1 MRSTEARWNPA
12 EQPPPASRFFSPKVG
27 EEQIKEVEKNQRE
40 PKIETDKAKKAR
52 DYIKDGNIDLAK
64 LCSEIKIQIP
74 TGELRALQV
83 QPKPDG
89 TIEIRYEAQASR
101 LITIPQLI
109 PLNRE
114 TLRFFGMIE
123 DEATKT
129 GELRRLEF
137 QDTTL
142 GNVQF
147 FAKVL
152 REAWRIDDSQI
163 DFDIRYSRPDA
174 QQAKAR
180 VIETVSSALDI
191 PRENVRFY
199 ETADRS
205 QVASEL
211 GVVRAS
217 VGSVAFREVITQT
230 LEKVVKPLAE
240 ADHEHARWYLT
251 GIFARHGTPITREGT
266 TRRGIQLSISY
277 RRGTDEPE
285 HYCRVLKTLGVALTA
300 HAVQKNDI
308 LVQGWQNLLTLA
320 KATEGELA
328 MPDKAKT
335 ARFLRAL
342 LSHRFIADL
351 DRELQAIGD
360 DQPTT
365 KQIGEAL
372 KIERPTTVR
381 MLSRL
386 RDLQLV
392 TRTEAGHGKDL
403 EHQYRYT
410 LTQKGKDLLQTVNQV
425 RKRLQELEPE
435 HPTPT
440 PPIPKPPEEPPKET
454 SPTHIEHKG
463 TSQEDVNEF
472 LRSAPEKI
480 REHEYLATLVLIYD
494 RRRHL
499 HSYCLENSPWFIP
512 KEKALPTITRATAIA
527 THEEQEQVKRILD
540 ENSEWIPFGA
550 FQWACEVLNEFPW
563 TKLNEV
569 EALSRRGRTLH
580 RIHFPD
586 AHIDATPQII
596 DLIAK
601 AVDRIGIDRQLAERL
616 GVSRS
621 LITQYRLGTRRPS
634 LDMLQEVLRILELK
648 TPLID
653 LIDGLKLYGSHG
665 TKATV
670 RVRARLDPVETYLIG
685 YQAGDG
691 SNIATAPRLVMI
703 CKDRE
708 TLEDLWGLWR
718 TTYDI
723 QPTTEV
729 QIVRDH
735 GAWDLNL
742 RNAPLRHFLTRFR
755 GSIPGPV
762 AKVREISEQIIAAD
776 AEIRKAYLAAT
787 IDSEGNVRRYPSGVI
802 AFQISTVSLPFAL
815 QTMYLLWT
823 LGYRSAKLYTPTDE
837 YQVQISKSEEVSWIL
852 YDILPY
858 LRNKP
863 KIAAIIEALSAKE
876 YLETVR
882 LKRTPVLVD
891 LLNKAVA
898 KCHGVEGLRRQGD
911 IPRLSVYRWLKGV
924 FESVPLTAIVKCCQI
939 CGEEPMDY
947 IDPRLSALLWLQQ
960 LISIEQLVKL
970 RGHVSPQLLHCS
982 TSLY

>member
-1 MRSTEARWNPA
+1 MSSDEVHGESSAI
-12 EQPPPASRFFSPKVG
+12 QPLPSHPFFPSKVG
-27 EEQIKEVEKNQRE
+27 EEQIKEAEKNQRE
-40 PKIETDKAKKAR
+40 PKIETDKARRAR
-52 DYIKDGNIDLAK
+52 EHLRDGTIDLANK
-64 LCSEIKIQIP
+64 TSGDNSIVVP
-74 TGELRALQV
+74 RT
-83 QPKPDG
+83 
-89 TIEIRYEAQASR
+89 
-101 LITIPQLI
+101 I
-109 PLNRE
+109 PLNKE
-114 TLRFFGMIE
+114 TLRFFGLIE
-123 DEATKT
+123 DETTKDR
-129 GELRRLEF
+129 EYPRLEF
-137 QDTTL
+137 QDSSL
-142 GNVQF
+142 DNVQF
-147 FAKVL
+147 FVKVL
-152 REAWRIDDSQI
+152 REVWRIDTSLMS
-163 DFDIRYSRPDA
+163 FDTMYSRLDSP
-174 QQAKAR
+174 QARER
-180 VIETVSSALDI
+180 VIERISRALDV
-191 PRENVRFY
+191 PREAIRFY
-199 ETADRS
+199 ETAKKS
-205 QVASEL
+205 QAASEL
-211 GVVRAS
+211 GFIRAS
-217 VGSVAFREVITQT
+217 VRSRVFRDVIISV
-230 LEKVVKPLAE
+230 LERVVKPLAE
-240 ADHEHARWYLT
+240 VEYEYARWYLT
-251 GIFARHGTPITREGT
+251 GMIARHGVPVTREGT
-266 TRRGIQLSISY
+266 KRRGVQISISF
-277 RRGTDEPE
+277 RRGTDEPD
-285 HYCRVLKTLGVALTA
+285 HYTRVLKTVGVALTP
-300 HAVQKNDI
+300 HAVQRNDV
-308 LVQGWQNLLTLA
+308 LVQGWQNLLALA

-335 ARFLRAL
+335 TRFCRAFL
-342 LSHRFIADL
+342 NHRFIADL
-351 DRELQAIGD
+351 DKHLRAIGD
-360 DQPTT
+360 AQPTT
-365 KQIGEAL
+365 KQIMEAL
-372 KIERPTTVR
+372 KIGRPTTVR
-381 MLSRL
+381 MLGRL
-386 RDLQLV
+386 RDLELV
-392 TRTEAGHGKDL
+392 TRTEAGHGRDL
-403 EHQYRYT
+403 EHQYRYA
-410 LTQKGKDLLQTVNQV
+410 LTPKGKDVLQTVDKV
-425 RKRLQELEPE
+425 RRKLQELEPE
-435 HPTPT
+435 HPTPDLL
-440 PPIPKPPEEPPKET
+440 IPKTPEEPSTEVHLET
-454 SPTHIEHKG
+454 GNSPIESTRSERKD
-463 TSQEDVNEF
+463 TNEEEINEF
-472 LRSAPEKI
+472 LRNAPEKI
-480 REHEYLATLVLIYD
+480 REHEDLARLVLTCD
-494 RRRHL
+494 RRRYL
-499 HSYCLENSPWFIP
+499 HPYYLENSPWLLP
-512 KEKALPTITRATAIA
+512 KEKVLPAITCATALA
-527 THEEQEQVKRILD
+527 TPEEGERITTILS
-540 ENSEWIPFGA
+540 ENPEWIPLSV
-550 FQWACEVLNEFPW
+550 FQWACEILGEFPW

-569 EALSRRGRTLH
+569 EALSRRGRKPH

-586 AHIDATPQII
+586 AHIDATSQILE
-596 DLIAK
+596 LIARAIDK
-601 AVDRIGIDRQLAERL
+601 VGIDRQLAERL